1 MKRKYKFDDDEVN
14 LIIIAL
20 IELRNSRLERKIQD
34 LREDNAVLREDVKEL
49 KVLKKYLGSKKV
61 DKPVNKAREVIWQ
74 RDKQFEK

>member
-20 IELRNSRLERKIQD
+20 IELRNSRLERKIPD
-34 LREDNAVLREDVKEL
+34 LREENAVLREDVKDL
-49 KVLKKYLGSKKV
+49 KVLKKYLGSKRV
-61 DKPVNKAREVIWQ
+61 DKLVSKAREVLWQ